1 MNLFKPREYARFA
14 GRREKIMQPT
24 CRARLLAARDILFAA
39 LSANEELGMER
50 GIYYMAPL
58 MKCSMENLHLPCAR
72 ACSQELYT
80 ATLPLQLSDS
90 ERAREIA
97 KQSSVAEPS
106 RSGEPDNHL
115 YDPRHP
121 RRTTGKHRRP

>member
-14 GRREKIMQPT
+14 DRREKIMQPT
-24 CRARLLAARDILFAA
+24 CRNRLLAARDILFAG
-39 LSANEELGMER
+39 LSGNGKQDMEQ
-50 GIYYMAPL
+50 GLYHMTPL

-80 ATLPLQLSDS
+80 ATLPLQLSGS

-106 RSGEPDNHL
+106 RSRESNSRL
-115 YDPRHP
+115 YDPRPP